1 MGSKL
6 NGRVAVITGAGSG
19 IGLAAAHLFVA
30 EGCAVAVFDRDAAKA
45 KEAAAELQTAGGRA
59 IGVAVD
65 ISSPEQVQAAVAEV
79 VAEFGRIDVLFNN
92 AGTDSMGSV
101 VTSTLEDWDRCFA
114 VNARGTFLVS
124 QAVIPHMSGDG
135 CAIVNTAS
143 ICGLVGVPN
152 YSAYSASKGAVIAL
166 TRAMAIDFAPQ
177 GIRVNVLCPGAVYT
191 PMLEPLM
198 AARGKGDRSAG
209 VQATIDKHPLGRL
222 GTPEELAKV
231 ALFLACDDSSF
242 MTGTVVTADGGVTAQ

>member
-6 NGRVAVITGAGSG
+6 SGRGAVITGAGSG

-30 EGCAVAVFDRDAAKA
+30 EGSAVAVLDRDPIRV
-45 KEAAAELQTAGGRA
+45 KEAVEQLQAAGGRA
-59 IGVAVD
+59 MGAAVD
-65 ISSPEQVQAAVAEV
+65 ISSPDQVQAGVADV
-79 VAEFGRIDVLFNN
+79 VAEFGKIDVLFNN
-92 AGTDSMGSV
+92 AGADAFGSV
-101 VTSTLEDWDRCFA
+101 VTSSLEDWDRCFS

-124 QAVIPHMSGDG
+124 QAVIPHMTDDG

-177 GIRVNVLCPGAVYT
+177 GIRVNVICPGAVYT

-198 AARGKGDRSAG
+198 EARGKGDRSAG
-209 VQATIDKHPLGRL
+209 VAATINKHPLGRL
-222 GTPEELAKV
+222 GTPEEIARV